1 MIKLIESR
9 IVLSVI
15 KSIENRLSKIRD
27 NCEEPVLIEERVIR
41 RKGNSQWQA
50 V

>member
-9 IVLSVI
+9 IGLSLI

-27 NCEEPVLIEERVIR
+27 NREEPVLIEQRVTR